1 MINLSADS
9 YKRSSRKVFMIRYLH
24 NYIKKV
30 YCKAMIRNY
39 GDKFFSRKLLCAKVV
54 IRTFNF

>member
-1 MINLSADS
+1 MINLPADS

-39 GDKFFSRKLLCAKVV
+39 GDKFFPANYYVQKL
-54 IRTFNF
+54 